1 MDEEKERKRAER
13 RAYDAARKEK
23 ALKDKQERD
32 EKEAVLIHACR
43 RIVYDEDSTPAE
55 LAFAVG
61 VLDEIYSLFDV
72 PNYAKRLGRAQDDAL
87 IAEMAA
93 EFRRRIDEAQ

>member
-1 MDEEKERKRAER
+1 MDEQEKERKRAER

-55 LAFAVG
+55 LAFAVC

-72 PNYAKRLGRAQDDAL
+72 PNYAKHMRPAQQAD
-87 IAEMAA
+87 IAEFA
-93 EFRRRIDEAQ
+93 EAVKKRMNENK